1 MIRFILH
8 ATNVALILGMIGC
21 IAGALAG
28 LIVLFPFVAGAWGL
42 NLMALLA
49 YQENWGETSH
59 SRRRLQGEVAAP
71 SGTRV
76 RLVPGISVSEPTI
89 SGD

>member
-1 MIRFILH
+1 MIGVVLH
-8 ATNVALILGMIGC
+8 TVNVALILAMAVC

-49 YQENWGETSH
+49 YEHNW
-59 SRRRLQGEVAAP
+59 R
-71 SGTRV
+71 
-76 RLVPGISVSEPTI
+76 
-89 SGD
+89 

>member
-1 MIRFILH
+1 VIRFILH
-8 ATNVALILGMIGC
+8 TTNVTLIVGMIGC

-49 YQENWGETSH
+49 YEENWH
-59 SRRRLQGEVAAP
+59 HA
-71 SGTRV
+71 
-76 RLVPGISVSEPTI
+76 PGITVAKPTLT
-89 SGD
+89 DD

>member
-1 MIRFILH
+1 
-8 ATNVALILGMIGC
+8 LIVGMIGC

-49 YQENWGETSH
+49 YEENWRH
-59 SRRRLQGEVAAP
+59 A
-71 SGTRV
+71 
-76 RLVPGISVSEPTI
+76 PGIAVAKPTPT
-89 SGD
+89 DD